1 MSDTTTTQHA
11 LSTRLVDGHVLPVA
25 GAWEIDPGHTDLA
38 FIGRHFMVTKV
49 RGRFTDVEGTLTI
62 GDTVEAST
70 ATATIRT
77 ASVSTGSA
85 DRDGHLTSPDF
96 FDAATYPEITFV
108 ATGVQAVGGEYVLT
122 GDLTIKD
129 VTKPVSLPVEF
140 EGVATDP
147 FGNQRAGFSASTD
160 VEREEWGLTWNAAL
174 ETGGVLVSK
183 KIKLQLDIS
192 AIKQA

>member
-1 MSDTTTTQHA
+1 MTSTTTTTATA
-11 LSTRLVDGHVLPVA
+11 LPAGLVPGTNA
-25 GAWEIDPGHTDLA
+25 IDPSHSEVGFVA
-38 FIGRHFMVTKV
+38 RHAMVTKV

-62 GDTVEAST
+62 GETVEQST

-85 DRDGHLTSPDF
+85 DRDGHLVSPDF

-108 ATGVQAVGGEYVLT
+108 ATGVHADGDDYVLT

-129 VTKPVSLPVEF
+129 VTKAVSLPVEF

-160 VEREEWGLTWNAAL
+160 VEREQWGLSWNAAL

>member
-1 MSDTTTTQHA
+1 MTETTTTTATA
-11 LSTRLVDGHVLPVA
+11 LPQGLVA
-25 GAWEIDPGHTDLA
+25 GTYAIDASHSEVGFVA
-38 FIGRHFMVTKV
+38 RHAMVTKV

-108 ATGVQAVGGEYVLT
+108 ATGVQTVGGEHVLT

>member
-1 MSDTTTTQHA
+1 MTITTATLSDLSGDYALDVDHTRIGFVARHA
-11 LSTRLVDGHVLPVA
+11 
-25 GAWEIDPGHTDLA
+25 
-38 FIGRHFMVTKV
+38 MVTKV
-49 RGRFTDVEGTLTI
+49 RGRFSEVEGTLTI
-62 GDTVEAST
+62 GETVEQSA
-70 ATATIRT
+70 ATATIKA
-77 ASVSTGSA
+77 ASVHTGSA
-85 DRDGHLTSPDF
+85 DRDAHLTSPDF

-108 ATGVQAVGGEYVLT
+108 ATGVRSVGGEHVLT

-147 FGNQRAGFSASTD
+147 FGNQRAGFSASTT
-160 VEREEWGLTWNAAL
+160 VEREDWGLTWNAAL

-183 KIKLQLDIS
+183 KITLQLDIS

>member
-1 MSDTTTTQHA
+1 MTTTSTGTGTQ
-11 LSTRLVDGHVLPVA
+11 LPTGLVPGTYV
-25 GAWEIDPGHTDLA
+25 IDPSHSEVGFVA
-38 FIGRHFMVTKV
+38 RHAMVTKV
-49 RGRFTDVEGTLTI
+49 RGRFSEFEGTLTI
-62 GDTVEAST
+62 GDTVEQSS
-70 ATATIRT
+70 ATATIKA

-85 DRDGHLTSPDF
+85 DRDAHLASPDF
-96 FDAATYPEITFV
+96 FDAAAYPDITFA
-108 ATGVQAVGGEYVLT
+108 ATGVRVDGDAYELT
-122 GDLTIKD
+122 GDLTIKGTTRP
-129 VTKPVSLPVEF
+129 VTLPVEF

-160 VEREEWGLTWNAAL
+160 VEREHWGLTWNAAL

>member
-1 MSDTTTTQHA
+1 MTTTT
-11 LSTRLVDGHVLPVA
+11 STGTGTQLPAGLVPGTYV
-25 GAWEIDPGHTDLA
+25 IDPSHSEVGFVA
-38 FIGRHFMVTKV
+38 RHAMVTKV
-49 RGRFTDVEGTLTI
+49 RGRFAEVEGTLTI
-62 GDTVEAST
+62 GETVEQSS
-70 ATATIRT
+70 ATATIKA

-85 DRDGHLTSPDF
+85 DRDGHLVSPDF
-96 FDAATYPEITFV
+96 FDAATYPDITFV
-108 ATGVQAVGGEYVLT
+108 ATGVRVDGGDFELT
-122 GDLTIKD
+122 GDLTIKG
-129 VTKPVSLPVEF
+129 VSKPVALPVEF